1 MLVEIEEGKDCT
13 LSTGRKVAIAPSG
26 EVEISI
32 SHCENREDG
41 YRETWR
47 ECDGWSISFIDF
59 EVYEV
64 DGDVSIKDTLSKEE
78 YQECY
83 EHAEGILDNEID
95 AHLERYMDMYEGD

>member
-1 MLVEIEEGKDCT
+1 MLVEIEEAKECT

-26 EVEISI
+26 EVEMSI

-41 YRETWR
+41 YCETWR

-64 DGDVSIKDTLSKEE
+64 GEDVSIINTLSKEE
-78 YQECY
+78 YQECF

-95 AHLERYMDMYEGD
+95 NRIEHYMDMYEGD